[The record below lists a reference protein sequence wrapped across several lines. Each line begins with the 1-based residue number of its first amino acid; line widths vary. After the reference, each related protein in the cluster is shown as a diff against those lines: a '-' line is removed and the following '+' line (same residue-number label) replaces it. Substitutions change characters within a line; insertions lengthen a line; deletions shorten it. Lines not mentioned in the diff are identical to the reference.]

1 MSASWRVVCGLFL
14 GAAVGIGAGRPVS
27 PRAAPQASQPVSQQ
41 SAPQMVVLR
50 GNHPAFAV
58 PERRIGDLSPQF
70 RMDRMVLL
78 LQPRNSQALDS
89 LAAAQQDPHSALY
102 HHWLTPA
109 QYAAEFGASPLELA
123 GIASWL
129 ASQGFH
135 VDEVAAN
142 GRMMLFS
149 GTAAQVNAAFH
160 AQMAQFLVRG
170 EARAANAADP
180 SVPAQFAG
188 VIAAIAG
195 LHDGR
200 SVPAHTPVAEF
211 AAGTAN
217 YLAPADVATIY
228 DIAPLYPQGI
238 DGAGAGV
245 AVLARSNLIPADLA
259 AFRGSFGLSVQA
271 PQVIVNGADP
281 GTSNEADLEET
292 ELDAEWSGAIA
303 PEASID
309 VVASAST
316 RTTDGI
322 LLSAEYAVDH
332 NVAPVVA
339 VSYAACEADLG
350 TAETAVYNALWQQ
363 AAVQGISVV
372 VAAGDSGAA
381 GCDDPTEATATRGRA
396 VNGLCSSPYSLCVGG
411 TEFTSQSAGYWAADN
426 GASGGS
432 ALGYVPEA
440 AWNESGATGLWAGG
454 GGASATYARPAWQP
468 GSGAWRQVPDVAL
481 ASAGRNGYLIWLHGA
496 QVASSGTSAAAQVMG
511 GVAALLVEGG
521 GERQGNL
528 APSLYDVAAASPAA
542 FHDII
547 GGNNSVP
554 GVAGFA
560 AVAGYDQATGLGSI
574 DAAELFAA
582 WSNRRFALR
591 PCPLGRPGS
600 SRNCAPAR
608 PAPRALRVP

>member
-1 MSASWRVVCGLFL
+1 
-14 GAAVGIGAGRPVS
+14 
-27 PRAAPQASQPVSQQ
+27 
-41 SAPQMVVLR
+41 
-50 GNHPAFAV
+50 
-58 PERRIGDLSPQF
+58 
-70 RMDRMVLL
+70 MDRMVLL

-89 LAAAQQDPHSALY
+89 LAAAQQDPDSPLY
-102 HHWLTPA
+102 HRWLTPV
-109 QYAAEFGASPLELA
+109 QYAAQFGASPRELA
-123 GIASWL
+123 EIASWL
-129 ASQGFH
+129 ASQDFH
-135 VDEVAAN
+135 VDEIAAN
-142 GRMMLFS
+142 GRMIFFS
-149 GTAAQVNAAFH
+149 GTAGQVDAAFDTH
-160 AQMAQFLVRG
+160 MAQFLVRG
-170 EARAANAADP
+170 EAHVATAGDP

-188 VIAAIAG
+188 RIAAIAG

-211 AAGTAN
+211 AAGSTN

-228 DIAPLYPQGI
+228 DIAPLYRQGM
-238 DGAGAGV
+238 DGAGAGI
-245 AVLARSNLIPADLA
+245 AVLARSNLVPADVA
-259 AFRGSFGLSVQA
+259 EFRSSFGLPVQA

-303 PEASID
+303 PKAAID

-316 RTTDGI
+316 PTTDGI

-350 TAETAVYNALWQQ
+350 PAETAIYHALWQQ

-381 GCDDPTEATATRGRA
+381 ACDDPTETVATEGRA

-411 TEFTSQSAGYWAADN
+411 TEFTSQSAEYWAADN
-426 GASGGS
+426 GATGGS

-440 AWNESGATGLWAGG
+440 AWNESGADSGLWAGG
-454 GGASATYARPAWQP
+454 GGSSTIYARPAWQP
-468 GSGAWRQVPDVAL
+468 GSGAWRQVPDIAL
-481 ASAGRNGYLIWLHGA
+481 ASARRNGYLIWLHGA
-496 QVASSGTSAAAQVMG
+496 QVASSGTSAATQVMG
-511 GVAALLVEGG
+511 GIAALLVEGG

-528 APSLYDVAAASPAA
+528 APLLYEVATTSSEP
-542 FHDII
+542 FHDIMD
-547 GGNNSVP
+547 GNNSVP

-582 WSNRRFALR
+582 WSNRRFELR

-608 PAPRALRVP
+608 PAPRSLRVP